1 MAKARNP
8 VVDARVFRN
17 VFICMKC
24 NAKIRTNNPKKTK
37 CRKCGAKALR
47 PKKKHVKITTA

>member
-8 VVDARVFRN
+8 AVDARVFRN